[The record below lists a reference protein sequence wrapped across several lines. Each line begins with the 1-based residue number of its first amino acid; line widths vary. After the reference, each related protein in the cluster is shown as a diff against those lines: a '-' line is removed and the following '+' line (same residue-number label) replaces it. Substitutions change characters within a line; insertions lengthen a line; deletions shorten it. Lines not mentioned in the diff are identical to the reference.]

1 MSKAKNDHTVIAVFS
16 DMDTA
21 KDAASKLHDWTKDN
35 KMQVGDIGYVY
46 MKGDKVKTKRW
57 RKTGKGA
64 NWGLVVGG
72 IAAVLSGGITL
83 IPGLVGGAAAGA
95 VVGAFVHNSLGI
107 SKDDV
112 KKLGADLDSG
122 KVAVVVTCPG
132 DESDAITG
140 QLKTEGGDVQSYEV
154 QDQDAVDAAAD
165 NADADAVDAD
175 TSGDDDD
182 DASAPAADASSD
194 DAAAAPAAS
203 DS

>member
-1 MSKAKNDHTVIAVFS
+1 MSKAKNDHTVIAVFPS
-16 DMDTA
+16 M
-21 KDAASKLHDWTKDN
+21 DAAKSAASTLHDWTKDN

-64 NWGLVVGG
+64 KWGLVVGG

-132 DESDAITG
+132 NESDDITG

-154 QDQDAVDAAAD
+154 QDQAAVDAAAD

-182 DASAPAADASSD
+182 ASAPAASSD
-194 DAAAAPAAS
+194 DSAAAPAAS
-203 DS
+203 AS

>member
-1 MSKAKNDHTVIAVFS
+1 M
-16 DMDTA
+16 
-21 KDAASKLHDWTKDN
+21 
-35 KMQVGDIGYVY
+35 
-46 MKGDKVKTKRW
+46 
-57 RKTGKGA
+57 
-64 NWGLVVGG
+64 
-72 IAAVLSGGITL
+72 
-83 IPGLVGGAAAGA
+83 
-95 VVGAFVHNSLGI
+95 GAFVHNSLGI

-112 KKLGADLDSG
+112 KKLGDDLDSG

-182 DASAPAADASSD
+182 DDASAPAASSD
-194 DAAAAPAAS
+194 DSAAAPAAS
-203 DS
+203 AS